1 MRNKLAAISC
11 AVVGLACLSIPLF
24 AHHGYASYDTDRK
37 VTLKG
42 TVTRWIWSNPHC
54 LLQLD
59 VTDESGHVA
68 HWTAETENPTAMSR
82 AGWTDKSL
90 KVGDQ
95 ITLTALP
102 VKSGAPVGRIIDV
115 VLANGQTLP
124 GRVNPATE
132 VKPSD
137 SAKPSDS
144 TKP

>member
-1 MRNKLAAISC
+1 MVKRFRAISFVTL
-11 AVVGLACLSIPLF
+11 ALIVVSLPLF
-24 AHHGYASYDTDRK
+24 AHHGYAAYDTDRK

-59 VTDESGHVA
+59 VTDESGHVV

-82 AGWTDKSL
+82 VGWTEKSL
-90 KVGDQ
+90 KAGDQ

-102 VKSGAPVGRIIDV
+102 VKSGNPVGRIIDV
-115 VLANGQTLP
+115 VLSNGQKLA

-132 VKPSD
+132 VKPDD
-137 SAKPSDS
+137 SGKP
-144 TKP
+144 

>member
-1 MRNKLAAISC
+1 MRIKLAAISF
-11 AVVGLACLSIPLF
+11 AVAGLLAVSLSLF

-59 VTDESGHVA
+59 VTDDTGHVVN
-68 HWTAETENPTAMSR
+68 WVAETENPTAMSR

-115 VLANGQTLP
+115 ILSNGQKLP

-132 VKPSD
+132 VKPVD
-137 SAKPSDS
+137 TLK
-144 TKP
+144 

>member
-1 MRNKLAAISC
+1 MVKRFRAISFVTL
-11 AVVGLACLSIPLF
+11 ALIVVSLPLF
-24 AHHGYASYDTDRK
+24 AHHGYAAYDTDRK

-59 VTDESGHVA
+59 VTDESGHVV

-82 AGWTDKSL
+82 VGWTDKSL
-90 KVGDQ
+90 KPGDQ

-102 VKSGAPVGRIIDV
+102 VKSGNPVGRIIDV
-115 VLANGQTLP
+115 VLANGEKLP

-132 VKPSD
+132 VKPED
-137 SAKPSDS
+137 SPKP
-144 TKP
+144 

>member
-1 MRNKLAAISC
+1 MINKLRAIILI
-11 AVVGLACLSIPLF
+11 AVGLMAVSVPLF
-24 AHHGYASYDTDRK
+24 AHHGYAAYDTDKK

-59 VTDESGHVA
+59 VTDENGHVA
-68 HWTAETENPTAMSR
+68 HWIAETENPSTMIRS
-82 AGWTDKSL
+82 GWTDKSI

-115 VLANGQTLP
+115 VLSNGQKLP
-124 GRVNPATE
+124 GRINPANE
-132 VKPSD
+132 VKLDD
-137 SAKPSDS
+137 SPKP
-144 TKP
+144 